1 MNRFSITL
9 AASTVS
15 ALALIVGA
23 PVGAA
28 HANTYTCNDT
38 HDDWTLTTDLHSDKA
53 SFWPNTASSGLREGT
68 YIVSEGFA
76 IVKFSD
82 GWLRIGPTGT
92 GDWTIGK
99 VSGSITCVDK
109 AAPPVAKPASAPIGP
124 MTYSYRIVGDQFI
137 IHAQGPIS
145 DDEHVAFNAFR
156 DIWKDAPLDDVKR
169 VILENFRPAARS
181 MAQWK

>member
-9 AASTVS
+9 AAATVS

-99 VSGSITCVDK
+99 VERLDHLRRQGS
-109 AAPPVAKPASAPIGP
+109 ASCREACQRSDRSNDLQLSDRRRPIHHP
-124 MTYSYRIVGDQFI
+124 CSRPD
-137 IHAQGPIS
+137 
-145 DDEHVAFNAFR
+145 FR
-156 DIWKDAPLDDVKR
+156 
-169 VILENFRPAARS
+169 
-181 MAQWK
+181 